1 MTNHT
6 YDVII
11 SLSLLIDL
19 QKQKE
24 KYNLKKKSYALFSA
38 VLSAVM
44 FTSGCSDGNA
54 KNNSVT
60 ESQDNV
66 STTPTVTTTVAPE
79 TTPVATTTTKPAE
92 QTTVATTTTKK
103 QETTKPAEST
113 VATTKATTV
122 ATTTAKPAPEWTEEK
137 VSATKYVNT
146 DCYSRKK
153 AVLGAE
159 TVKIYNINDKVKV
172 VAKTNTGYFKLDTG
186 AFIHSD
192 YLSDN
197 KVVVQTTTATTTV
210 ATTKKPAENKPVYD
224 DTPNYAAVPEPW
236 TEADIWY
243 VFDTVEKYAKSKGYY
258 GCDFPRKITHYSDKL
273 GLSSFG
279 DYGAYS
285 IVGKVWGY
293 GSTGAD
299 EFVFYD
305 SYDKKKNIDYFI
317 SNMKLTVDEKLKH
330 TFPDWKVYKITVTT
344 GKDMLRLYEHEGM
357 TQDEYPEDEI
367 FNCNA
372 NTAYVF
378 VLNH

>member
-1 MTNHT
+1 MKKRYAKMIAT
-6 YDVII
+6 II
-11 SLSLLIDL
+11 
-19 QKQKE
+19 
-24 KYNLKKKSYALFSA
+24 A
-38 VLSAVM
+38 VVAV

-54 KNNSVT
+54 KNSSVD
-60 ESQDNV
+60 EAQSSA
-66 STTPTVTTTVAPE
+66 STTPTATTSVTPE
-79 TTPVATTTTKPAE
+79 TTPAVTTTAKPAP
-92 QTTVATTTTKK
+92 QTTVTTTTTKK
-103 QETTKPAEST
+103 QETNKPVE
-113 VATTKATTV
+113 TTTTTTM
-122 ATTTAKPAPEWTEEK
+122 ATTTKPAPEWTEEK

-159 TVKIYNINDKVKV
+159 TVKLYNVNDKVKV

-186 AFIHSD
+186 AFIHGD

-197 KVVVQTTTATTTV
+197 KVTVQTTTTIV
-210 ATTKKPAENKPVYD
+210 NTTKKPTENKPLNE
-224 DTPNYAAVPEPW
+224 DTPNYGAIPEPW
-236 TEADIWY
+236 TEDDIWY
-243 VFDTVEKYAKSKGYY
+243 VFDTVEKYAKSKGYN
-258 GCDFPRKITHYSDKL
+258 GCDFPRKITHYSDEL
-273 GLSSFG
+273 GLWSFGEFG
-279 DYGAYS
+279 DYS
-285 IVGKVWGY
+285 VVGKVWAY

-299 EFVFYD
+299 EFVFYK

-344 GKDMLRLYEHEGM
+344 GKDMLKLYEHEGM